1 MRRVDIRKR
10 VHDFIS
16 QRLDDHPLF
25 DDDQTLQG
33 LGLDKQD
40 IEDLMFRLED
50 EFELTAFTEEE
61 DRLLKEAVTVNDLS
75 RFLARIARY

>member
-1 MRRVDIRKR
+1 MSRVDIRKR
-10 VHDFIS
+10 VHHFIS
-16 QRLDDHPLF
+16 QRLEDHPQF
-25 DDDQTLQG
+25 EDNQTLQA

-75 RFLARIARY
+75 RFLQKIARH